1 MAATTPQPLWRYRA
15 EVASRTLAAL
25 AGAYA
30 LSSAVAAAGTLLLLR
45 AGLVRADAVAWS
57 TLLALLLLPAVM
69 MGCFACRRQRDA
81 WLGSLGAAVPLAAIV
96 WLLR

>member
-1 MAATTPQPLWRYRA
+1 MSAPGLRAPWRYRA

-25 AGAYA
+25 AGSYA

-45 AGLVRADAVAWS
+45 AGLARADAVAWS

-69 MGCFACRRQRDA
+69 MGCFACRRERDA
-81 WLGSLGAAVPLAAIV
+81 WLGSLGAAVPLAALV